1 MTNLICS
8 LCSHSPFC
16 IIGSKDIGL
25 LVYAVYGGGNVVKIR
40 VSLECDV
47 IDLTEA
53 ILAKLPSALKNYDAS
68 QIDLYPNEQK
78 DGAGHKAALD
88 IKYSHDQLVYD
99 ILNSGVGV
107 STNPILVKTNEGTS
121 RIPTSNY

>member
-1 MTNLICS
+1 
-8 LCSHSPFC
+8 
-16 IIGSKDIGL
+16 
-25 LVYAVYGGGNVVKIR
+25 VYGGGNVVKIR